1 MPGQGTASGQG
12 VLEAD
17 GQECFGNAPEGPV
30 VIHTLLPDQYL
41 PPASTR
47 LALPQRRL
55 MMAVLQ
61 TVIDDVHGS
70 AHRRAAG
77 HEGPADRRE
86 VERARAYIAST
97 DRSWPFSFENVC
109 EAIGIDS
116 GSLRRALE
124 RLLPAPLDV

>member
-1 MPGQGTASGQG
+1 
-12 VLEAD
+12 
-17 GQECFGNAPEGPV
+17 

-41 PPASTR
+41 PAASTR

-86 VERARAYIAST
+86 VERARAYISST

-124 RLLPAPLDV
+124 RLLPAALDV

>member
-1 MPGQGTASGQG
+1 M
-12 VLEAD
+12 
-17 GQECFGNAPEGPV
+17 
-30 VIHTLLPDQYL
+30 IHTLLPDQYL
-41 PPASTR
+41 AAASTR
-47 LALPQRRL
+47 VALPQRRL

-86 VERARAYIAST
+86 VERARAYIEST

-109 EAIGIDS
+109 EAIGVDS

-124 RLLPAPLDV
+124 RLLPASLGS